1 MSEDVTMR
9 LKQLNAE
16 RTMASELIAAVGQ
29 FLVKAENANCPKLKA
44 KCDEL
49 ITTGLAM
56 ISHHTERITSIR
68 AQLPDEK
75 QTEAERIAARARV
88 TRGRK

>member
-1 MSEDVTMR
+1 MSEDVTIR
-9 LKQLNAE
+9 LKRLNAE

-56 ISHHTERITSIR
+56 VSHHTAQIASVR
-68 AQLPDEK
+68 AQLPDERE
-75 QTEAERIAARARV
+75 TEAERNAARARV
-88 TRGRK
+88 ARWRK